1 MIENGDF
8 CRERERAE
16 YSWIEWIVWSP
27 TQWGE
32 LRIEQF
38 LCKNEKGK
46 NLHLREVTDRML
58 LSESRIIPYQSFNS
72 VIHIS
77 ATFYLQASFIFIQ
90 QSVCVCERETGRE
103 SCMSLAE
110 QDEVKIHWVSI
121 FSIISYLYLI
131 LYYKYIIIH
140 ELGLGYTTLFIFYL
154 SILLSLMVL
163 GFLGERMFLNLKR

>member
-1 MIENGDF
+1 MEISAE
-8 CRERERAE
+8 RERERAE

-46 NLHLREVTDRML
+46 NLHLREVNDRML

-110 QDEVKIHWVSI
+110 QDEVKSI
-121 FSIISYLYLI
+121 EYLYLVLFHI
-131 LYYKYIIIH
+131 CIWYYIINI
-140 ELGLGYTTLFIFYL
+140 
-154 SILLSLMVL
+154 
-163 GFLGERMFLNLKR
+163 